1 MSSYVRKREGVYRI
15 ARTRAALDSVIYAFL
30 DGQSAESIA
39 QSFPALTLEQVY
51 GAIAYYLAQRDDID
65 AYLKVRQA
73 EFETQRQQARQ
84 RDPMFYQK
92 LADARAHMTLPSC

>member
-1 MSSYVRKREGVYRI
+1 MSTYVRKRDGIYRI
-15 ARTRAALDSVIYAFL
+15 TGTRVALDSVIYAFL

-65 AYLKVRQA
+65 AYLKARQA
-73 EFETQRQQARQ
+73 EFETQRQRARQ

-92 LADARAHMTLPSC
+92 LADARAHMTVPVR